1 MAQIVK
7 NKDYQHYEMIPHHL
21 IKNASFQAVGLWA
34 YLASLPEGW
43 EFSIRG
49 FATIRPEGEDKIR
62 NAVHELEELG
72 YLERGRSRNENGKM
86 GAGVWILNWRP
97 KNQQEQA
104 EIEEQPKT
112 EKRTTEKPTGDL
124 PAWEKPTQVFQP
136 QYNTIITKDNI
147 TKDNIKES
155 LSPRAENGTRKRVQN
170 QEAEELA
177 EFLKEQILRNYP
189 NRKIDKN
196 YKQNWSTD
204 IDRAIRL
211 DGRTPEQLKNAIIF
225 SSNDNFWKQ
234 QILSGA
240 NLRKH
245 YDRLEARAQADFM
258 KNGTIVI

>member
-1 MAQIVK
+1 MGQLIK

-21 IKNASFQAVGLWA
+21 IRNASLQAVGLWA
-34 YLASLPEGW
+34 YLASLPDGW
-43 EFSIRG
+43 KFSIRG
-49 FATIRPEGEDKIR
+49 IALNRQEGKAKVRTI
-62 NAVHELEELG
+62 VQELEELG
-72 YLERGRSRNENGKM
+72 YLTRTQERSEDGLFASSDW
-86 GAGVWILNWRP
+86 VLNWKP
-97 KNQQEQA
+97 EA
-104 EIEEQPKT
+104 PKT
-112 EKRTTEKPTGDL
+112 EEQAIDEPLSENRTTDKRTTDKRTTENRT
-124 PAWEKPTQVFQP
+124 
-136 QYNTIITKDNI
+136 QYNTIIRTNKTNKDK
-147 TKDNIKES
+147 TKES

-196 YKQNWSTD
+196 YKQNWAID

>member
-1 MAQIVK
+1 MGQIVK
-7 NKDYQHYEMIPHHL
+7 NKNFQNYEMIPHHL
-21 IKNASFQAVGLWA
+21 IKNASIEASGLWA
-34 YLASLPEGW
+34 FLASLPDGW
-43 EFSIRG
+43 DFSIRG
-49 FATIRPEGEDKIR
+49 LASIRPEGEDKLR
-62 NAVHELEELG
+62 KVVHELEELG
-72 YLERGRSRNENGKM
+72 YLERGRARNENGTM
-86 GAGVWILNWRP
+86 GAGIWILNW
-97 KNQQEQA
+97 QA
-104 EIEEQPKT
+104 K
-112 EKRTTEKPTGDL
+112 EKPAGEE
-124 PAWEKPTQVFQP
+124 PAGENPTQVIKA

-147 TKDNIKES
+147 TKNNIKESS
-155 LSPRAENGTRKRVQN
+155 LSPRAENGTRKRAKN
-170 QEAEELA
+170 QEVEELA

-196 YKQNWSTD
+196 YKQNWATD

-225 SSNDNFWKQ
+225 SSNDTFWKQ

>member
-1 MAQIVK
+1 MGQIVK
-7 NKDYQHYEMIPHHL
+7 NKDYQDYEMIPHHL
-21 IKNASFQAVGLWA
+21 IKNASIEASGLWA
-34 YLASLPEGW
+34 FLASLPDGW
-43 EFSIRG
+43 DFSIRG
-49 FATIRPEGEDKIR
+49 LASIRPEGEDKLR
-62 NAVHELEELG
+62 KVVHELEELG
-72 YLERGRSRNENGKM
+72 YLERGRARNENGTM
-86 GAGVWILNWRP
+86 GAGIWILNWRA
-97 KNQQEQA
+97 K
-104 EIEEQPKT
+104 
-112 EKRTTEKPTGDL
+112 EKPAGEE
-124 PAWEKPTQVFQP
+124 PAGENPTQASQP
-136 QYNTIITKDNI
+136 QYNTIITKNNT
-147 TKDNIKES
+147 TKYNTKES

-189 NRKIDKN
+189 NRRIDKN
-196 YKQNWSTD
+196 YKQNWATD

-225 SSNDNFWKQ
+225 SSNDTFWKQ

>member
-1 MAQIVK
+1 MGQIVK
-7 NKDYQHYEMIPHHL
+7 NKNFQNYEMIPHHL
-21 IKNASFQAVGLWA
+21 IKNASIEASGLWA
-34 YLASLPEGW
+34 FLASLPDGW
-43 EFSIRG
+43 DFSIRG
-49 FATIRPEGEDKIR
+49 LASIRPEGEDKLR
-62 NAVHELEELG
+62 KVVHELEELG
-72 YLERGRSRNENGKM
+72 YLERGRARNENGTM
-86 GAGVWILNWRP
+86 GAGIWILNW
-97 KNQQEQA
+97 QA
-104 EIEEQPKT
+104 K
-112 EKRTTEKPTGDL
+112 EKPAGEE
-124 PAWEKPTQVFQP
+124 PAGENPTQVIKA

-147 TKDNIKES
+147 TKDKIKES
-155 LSPRAENGTRKRVQN
+155 LSPRAENGTRKRVKN

-189 NRKIDKN
+189 NRKIDKS
-196 YKQNWSTD
+196 YKQNWATD

-225 SSNDNFWKQ
+225 SSNDTFWKH

>member
-1 MAQIVK
+1 MGQIVK
-7 NKDYQHYEMIPHHL
+7 NKDFQNYEMIPHHL
-21 IKNASFQAVGLWA
+21 IKNASIEASGLWA
-34 YLASLPEGW
+34 FLASLPDGW
-43 EFSIRG
+43 DFSIRG
-49 FATIRPEGEDKIR
+49 LASIRPEGEDKLR
-62 NAVHELEELG
+62 KVVHELEELG
-72 YLERGRSRNENGKM
+72 YLERGRARNENGTM
-86 GAGVWILNWRP
+86 GAGIWILNW
-97 KNQQEQA
+97 QA
-104 EIEEQPKT
+104 K
-112 EKRTTEKPTGDL
+112 EKPAGEE
-124 PAWEKPTQVFQP
+124 PAGENPTQVIKA
-136 QYNTIITKDNI
+136 QYNTIITKNNI

-196 YKQNWSTD
+196 YKQNWATD

-225 SSNDNFWKQ
+225 SSNDTFWKQ

>member
-1 MAQIVK
+1 MSQLIK
-7 NKDYQHYEMIPHHL
+7 NKDYENYEMVPHHL
-21 IKNASFQAVGLWA
+21 IKDASFQAVGLWTF
-34 YLASLPEGW
+34 LASLPDGW
-43 EFSIRG
+43 DFSIRG
-49 FATIRPEGEDKIR
+49 IARIRQEGKAKVRTI
-62 NAVHELEELG
+62 VQELEELG
-72 YLERGRSRNENGKM
+72 YLTRTQERGENGLF
-86 GAGVWILNWRP
+86 ASSDWVLNWTP
-97 KNQQEQA
+97 E
-104 EIEEQPKT
+104 KT
-112 EKRTTEKPTGDL
+112 PNTENRTTEKPMT
-124 PAWEKPTQVFQP
+124 ENRTTENRT
-136 QYNTIITKDNI
+136 QYNTIITKNNT
-147 TKDNIKES
+147 TKYNTKES

-196 YKQNWSTD
+196 YKQNWATD

-211 DGRTPEQLKNAIIF
+211 DNRTPEQLKNAIIF
-225 SSNDNFWKQ
+225 SSNDTFWKQ

>member
-1 MAQIVK
+1 MGQIVK
-7 NKDYQHYEMIPHHL
+7 NKKFQNYEMIPHHL
-21 IKNASFQAVGLWA
+21 IKNASIEASGLWA
-34 YLASLPEGW
+34 FLASLPDGW
-43 EFSIRG
+43 DFSIRG
-49 FATIRPEGEDKIR
+49 LASIRPEGEDKLR
-62 NAVHELEELG
+62 KVVHELEELG
-72 YLERGRSRNENGKM
+72 YLERGRARNENGTM
-86 GAGVWILNWRP
+86 GAGIWILNW
-97 KNQQEQA
+97 QA
-104 EIEEQPKT
+104 K
-112 EKRTTEKPTGDL
+112 EKPAG
-124 PAWEKPTQVFQP
+124 ENPTQVIKE

-147 TKDNIKES
+147 TKNNIKESS
-155 LSPRAENGTRKRVQN
+155 LSPRAENGTRKRVKN
-170 QEAEELA
+170 KEAEELA

-196 YKQNWSTD
+196 YKQNWAID

-225 SSNDNFWKQ
+225 SSNDTFWKQ

>member
-1 MAQIVK
+1 MGQLIK

-21 IKNASFQAVGLWA
+21 IRNASLQAVGLWA
-34 YLASLPEGW
+34 YLASLPDGW
-43 EFSIRG
+43 KFSIRG
-49 FATIRPEGEDKIR
+49 IALNRQEGKAKVRTI
-62 NAVHELEELG
+62 VQELEELG
-72 YLERGRSRNENGKM
+72 YLTRTQERAENGLF
-86 GAGVWILNWRP
+86 ASSDWVLNWKPEEKP
-97 KNQQEQA
+97 KA
-104 EIEEQPKT
+104 EE
-112 EKRTTEKPTGDL
+112 RTTEKPMSENRTTVKRTT
-124 PAWEKPTQVFQP
+124 ENQT
-136 QYNTIITKDNI
+136 QYNTIITTNNTNKDNT
-147 TKDNIKES
+147 TKNKTKES
-155 LSPRAENGTRKRVQN
+155 LSPRAENGTRKRVKN

-177 EFLKEQILRNYP
+177 EFLKEQILKNYP

-196 YKQNWSTD
+196 YKQNWAID

>member
-1 MAQIVK
+1 MGQIVK
-7 NKDYQHYEMIPHHL
+7 NKDFQHYEMIPHHL
-21 IKNASFQAVGLWA
+21 IKNASIEASGLWA
-34 YLASLPEGW
+34 FLASLPDGW
-43 EFSIRG
+43 DFSIRG
-49 FATIRPEGEDKIR
+49 LASIRPEGEDKLR
-62 NAVHELEELG
+62 KVVHELEELG
-72 YLERGRSRNENGKM
+72 YLERGRARNENGTM
-86 GAGVWILNWRP
+86 GAGIWILNWRA
-97 KNQQEQA
+97 K
-104 EIEEQPKT
+104 
-112 EKRTTEKPTGDL
+112 EKPAGEE
-124 PAWEKPTQVFQP
+124 PAGENPTQASQP

-147 TKDNIKES
+147 TKDNTKES
-155 LSPRAENGTRKRVQN
+155 LSPRAENGTRKRVKN

-189 NRKIDKN
+189 NRRIDKN
-196 YKQNWSTD
+196 YKQNWATD

-225 SSNDNFWKQ
+225 ASNDTFWKQ

>member
-1 MAQIVK
+1 MGQIVK
-7 NKDYQHYEMIPHHL
+7 NKDYQDYEMIPHHL

-34 YLASLPEGW
+34 FLASLPDGW
-43 EFSIRG
+43 DFSIRG
-49 FATIRPEGEDKIR
+49 LATIRPEGEDRIR
-62 NAVHELEELG
+62 KSVHELEKLG
-72 YLERGRSRNENGKM
+72 YLERERTRNEDGTM
-86 GAGVWILNWRP
+86 GAGVWILNWRAKENP
-97 KNQQEQA
+97 AGEN
-104 EIEEQPKT
+104 
-112 EKRTTEKPTGDL
+112 PTG
-124 PAWEKPTQVFQP
+124 ENSTQAFTA
-136 QYNTIITKDNI
+136 QYNTIITTNNTNKDK
-147 TKDNIKES
+147 TKES
-155 LSPRAENGTRKRVQN
+155 LSPRAENGTQKRVQN

-196 YKQNWSTD
+196 YKQNWAID

>member
-1 MAQIVK
+1 MGQLIK
-7 NKDYQHYEMIPHHL
+7 NKDYQHYEMLPHRL
-21 IKNASFQAVGLWA
+21 IKDASFEAIGLWA
-34 YLASLPEGW
+34 FLASLPDGW
-43 EFSIRG
+43 EFSVRGVALIRQ
-49 FATIRPEGEDKIR
+49 EGKAKIR
-62 NAVHELEELG
+62 KAVQELEELG
-72 YLERGRSRNENGKM
+72 YLTRKQERNDSGLFASSDW
-86 GAGVWILNWRP
+86 VLNWTP
-97 KNQQEQA
+97 ETQ
-104 EIEEQPKT
+104 KT
-112 EKRTTEKPTGDL
+112 EEKEEKQPLSENRTTDKRTTDKRTTENRT
-124 PAWEKPTQVFQP
+124 
-136 QYNTIITKDNI
+136 QYNTIITTNNT
-147 TKDNIKES
+147 TKDNTKES

-196 YKQNWSTD
+196 YKQNWAID

-225 SSNDNFWKQ
+225 SSNDTFWKQ

>member
-1 MAQIVK
+1 MGQIVK

-34 YLASLPEGW
+34 FLASLPDGW
-43 EFSIRG
+43 DFSIRG
-49 FATIRPEGEDKIR
+49 LATIRPEGEDKIR
-62 NAVHELEELG
+62 NSVHELEELG
-72 YLERGRSRNENGKM
+72 YLERGRSRNENGTM

-97 KNQQEQA
+97 KEQEA
-104 EIEEQPKT
+104 ENPT
-112 EKRTTEKPTGDL
+112 EEKPAG
-124 PAWEKPTQVFQP
+124 ENPTQELEP
-136 QYNTIITKDNI
+136 QYNNRITKDNI
-147 TKDNIKES
+147 TKYNTKES
-155 LSPRAENGTRKRVQN
+155 LSPRAENGTRKRVKN

-196 YKQNWSTD
+196 YKQNWAID